1 MTKKTQTHSRVD
13 HQSRRKFLKLGLAAG
28 ASLLA
33 DARIRPAAAQAKTN
47 VTFVSYELTTT
58 SGGPELKRQFVEFEK
73 ANPGITV
80 EGIPTPL
87 AQYTVKIVAQAKA
100 GEMSDLV
107 TADILW
113 LQGWIK
119 EGYLKDLSPY
129 VEKAGGKAF
138 LGQFYDSLIQLASH
152 EGRLY
157 AIPRFA
163 GGYIIYY
170 NTEMFKEA
178 GLDPNKPPTNW
189 DELLTYCKKLT
200 KKDASGNPV
209 QWGWGIHGQNIP
221 ADVSRFL
228 QWMYS
233 NGADVLSPDGKTAL
247 LDQPKAIE
255 TLKFWSE
262 LYTKHGVVPPGA
274 VQAGPGEVRSMFAQ
288 KKIAMLV
295 GILWGL
301 DEVFDLN
308 PAIRNITAIA
318 PFPKQVPNAPSL
330 FQAVY
335 NSISANS
342 KHPDEAWKVLAYL
355 SRLENG
361 LALYKATRYGP
372 VRPDIFAHA
381 EVKNDPYA
389 QVLAKVNQHLK
400 PPPTIPQWER
410 VSKIIGDA
418 MQRALTGAKTPEAAF
433 KEANAQINPIL
444 KQS

>member
-1 MTKKTQTHSRVD
+1 MLTRP
-13 HQSRRKFLKLGLAAG
+13 SRRAFLKQGLATGAALGGALYAG
-28 ASLLA
+28 PLL
-33 DARIRPAAAQAKTN
+33 AQAKAKL
-47 VTFVSYELTTT
+47 TFTSYELTT
-58 SGGPELKRQFVEFEK
+58 SPGGPEIKRQLAEFEK
-73 ANPGITV
+73 AHPGITL
-80 EGIPTPL
+80 EAIPSPL
-87 AQYTVKIVAQAKA
+87 AQYTTKMVAQAKA

-107 TADILW
+107 TADVLW
-113 LQGWIK
+113 LQGWVK
-119 EGYLKDLSPY
+119 EGYLKDLTPY

-138 LGQFYDSLIQLASH
+138 LGQFYDSLIQLATES
-152 EGRLY
+152 GKLY

-163 GGYIIYY
+163 GGYLVYY

-178 GLDPNKPPTNW
+178 GLDPAKPPTNW
-189 DELLTYCKKLT
+189 DEMLAYAKKLT

-233 NGADVLSPDGKTAL
+233 NGCEPLSPDGKTGL

-274 VQAGPGEVRSMFAQ
+274 VQAGPGEIRAMFAQ
-288 KKIAMLV
+288 KKIAMCV

-301 DEVFDLN
+301 DEVFDQN
-308 PAIRNITAIA
+308 PAIRNVTAVA

-335 NSISANS
+335 NAISANS
-342 KHPDEAWKVLAYL
+342 KHPEEAWQALEYL
-355 SRLENG
+355 SRPENS
-361 LALYKATRYGP
+361 LALYKVTRYGP
-372 VRPDIFAHA
+372 VRPDVFNRP
-381 EVKNDPYA
+381 EVKSDGYA

-400 PPPTIPQWER
+400 PPPSIPQWER
-410 VSKIIGDA
+410 VSKVIGDA
-418 MQRALTGAKTPEAAF
+418 MQRALTGAKTADAAF
-433 KEANAQINPIL
+433 KEANVQVNQIL
-444 KQS
+444 KG

>member
-28 ASLLA
+28 ASLAMPFRLS
-33 DARIRPAAAQAKTN
+33 PAAAQAKVNLTYI
-47 VTFVSYELTTT
+47 SYELT
-58 SGGPELKRQFVEFEK
+58 SAAAGPELKRQLAEFEK

-87 AQYTVKIVAQAKA
+87 AQYTAKVVAQAKA
-100 GEMSDLV
+100 GEMPDIA
-107 TADILW
+107 TADVLW
-113 LQGWIK
+113 LRGWIK
-119 EGYLKDLSPY
+119 EGYLKDLTPY

-138 LGQFYDSLIQLASH
+138 LGKFYDSLIQLASDA
-152 EGRLY
+152 GKVY
-157 AIPRFA
+157 AIPSFA

-170 NTEMFKEA
+170 NTEMYKEA

-200 KKDASGNPV
+200 KKDASGNTV

-233 NGADVLSPDGKTAL
+233 NGADPLSPDGKTAL

-295 GILWGL
+295 GIIWGL
-301 DEVFDLN
+301 DQVFAEN
-308 PAIRNITAIA
+308 PAVRNATAIA

-335 NSISANS
+335 NGMSANT
-342 KHPDEAWKVLAYL
+342 KHPEEAWKVLEYFARPE
-355 SRLENG
+355 SG

>member
-1 MTKKTQTHSRVD
+1 MTENRGNRRRID
-13 HQSRRKFLKLGLAAG
+13 PASRRRFLKLGLAAG
-28 ASLLA
+28 ATLLA
-33 DARIRPAAAQAKTN
+33 TPRISSAAAQAKTN
-47 VTFVSYELTTT
+47 LTYISYELT
-58 SGGPELKRQFVEFEK
+58 SAVAGPELKRQIAEFEK

-80 EGIPTPL
+80 EAIPTPL
-87 AQYTVKIVAQAKA
+87 AQYTAKVVTQAKA
-100 GEMSDLV
+100 GEMPDIA
-107 TADILW
+107 TADVLW
-113 LQGWIK
+113 LRGWIK
-119 EGYLKDLSPY
+119 EGYLKDLTPY

-138 LGQFYDSLIQLASH
+138 LGQFYDSLVQLASD
-152 EGRLY
+152 GGKVY
-157 AIPRFA
+157 AIPAFA

-178 GLDPNKPPTNW
+178 GLDPAKPPTNW
-189 DELLTYCKKLT
+189 EEMLAYCKKLT
-200 KKDASGNPV
+200 KKDASGNTV

-233 NGADVLSPDGKTAL
+233 NGADPLSPDGKTAL

-255 TLKFWSE
+255 TLRFWSE

-274 VQAGPGEVRSMFAQ
+274 VQAGPGEVRSLFAQ

-295 GILWGL
+295 GIIWGL
-301 DEVFDLN
+301 DQVFAEN
-308 PAIRNITAIA
+308 PAVRSATAIA

-335 NSISANS
+335 NGMSATS
-342 KHPDEAWKVLAYL
+342 KRPEEAWKL
-355 SRLENG
+355 LEFFGRPESG
-361 LALYKATRYGP
+361 LGLYKATRYGP
-372 VRPDIFAHA
+372 VRPDFFARP
-381 EVKNDPYA
+381 EVKSDQYA

-418 MQRALTGAKTPEAAF
+418 MQRALTGAKTPEVAF